1 MARSDLSQGKPK
13 VEARPSFSEVASQD
27 SALIQLL
34 ASSLAPY
41 KKWLFGA
48 LVLML
53 GVAGLNAVPPYLL
66 QQAID
71 GPIKN
76 GQVGAL
82 WRITAIYGGTA
93 IGIFLLTFAFTYF
106 LQQAGQRALADLRTR
121 VFTHIF
127 RLDHAFLTGTP
138 TGELV
143 ARLTNDIDQL
153 NAVLSR
159 SIVIVLV
166 EGVTLIV
173 IVSVMVAV
181 NWRLALLSLAV
192 LPVVFLV
199 TRYFRARIRE
209 SSSGER
215 SAQARISSF
224 LNEQVHGMTVVQLF
238 NREEESEQEFEGYNK
253 SYREAL
259 IDLRWHSALFLSV
272 QEILSAVG
280 LGLILYG
287 GGQGVLAGWATLG
300 TLVAFVQYTERAFQP
315 VLRLSQEYNTVQ
327 IALGAAERIFALLNT
342 QPAVQEPA
350 APASLIDVEGTIE
363 YEDVHFWYIP
373 DEPVLQG
380 ISLKIPAGQSVAIV
394 GPTGAGKSS
403 VVSLLARH
411 YDPTRG
417 VIRLDGQ
424 DIREFGLADLRRTV
438 SVVPQ
443 DPVCLAG
450 SIAFNIRLYRDDLTD
465 EEVQRAAEFSNAA
478 RFIEELPGGYDYQ
491 VLPNGEN
498 LSQGQRQ
505 LLALAR
511 ALALNPSGVVILD
524 EATSS
529 IDTATEALIQEALER
544 VLRSR
549 TSLVIAHR
557 LSTIRN
563 ADRILVMERGRIIEE
578 GSHAELMAAD
588 GHYARL
594 HGHQLMGSIS

>member
-511 ALALNPSGVVILD
+511 ALALNPSGVLILD